1 LSNIEALKN
10 VPEISF
16 IEGKSLKE
24 LQEEMIAD
32 YLRELKAITGKSEEL
47 PQAHPSRLIL
57 NSASLAIYQAMQFVD
72 RAGKMNLLKFSYGD
86 FLDNV
91 GALKK
96 LFRKEPSFATV
107 MLKFSMNSARGQAT
121 SIPGGTRVSTEKG
134 VYFMTDQYA
143 EIPVGETFVT
153 VKATALAPGV
163 GSNGIPVGVITEMVD
178 PVPYIKSVANTKV
191 SEGGA
196 EMESDDAFTER
207 IFYAPSGYSTAG
219 ATEAYEYHAKDFH
232 TNVSDVKAYS
242 PSENQVVIVFLMNEG
257 RLPTET
263 EREGMLAHLSKDK
276 IRPLTDHVTVSAPQE
291 KGYTISLDYYI
302 NRSDQ
307 GQAVAIQSAV
317 TQAVE
322 EYLQWQRKLGRDI
335 NPSEL
340 IKRVVLAGAKRVE
353 LTAPV
358 HTAVNEYEVGN
369 CTAKTLTYRGLED
382 D

>member
-1 LSNIEALKN
+1 MSNIEALKN

-16 IEGKSLKE
+16 IQDKSLAE
-24 LQEEMIAD
+24 LREEMIAD
-32 YLRELKAITGKSEEL
+32 YLREMKAITGETEEL
-47 PQAHPSRLIL
+47 PQAHPARLIL

-72 RAGKMNLLKFSYGD
+72 RAGKMNLLKYSYGD

-96 LFRKEPSFATV
+96 LTRKEPSFATV
-107 MLKFSMNSARGQAT
+107 MLQFSMNSARGQAT
-121 SIPGGTRVSTEKG
+121 SIPGGTRVATEKG
-134 VYFMTDQYA
+134 IYFITDQYA

-153 VKATALAPGV
+153 VKATALTAGAE
-163 GSNGIPVGVITEMVD
+163 SNDIPVGVITEMVD
-178 PVPYIKSVANTKV
+178 PVPYIKSVTNTTI
-191 SEGGA
+191 SEDGA

-207 IFYAPSGYSTAG
+207 IYYAPSGYSTAG
-219 ATEAYEYHAKDFH
+219 ATEAYEYHAKDYH

-242 PSENQVVIVFLMNEG
+242 PSENQVVIVFLMKEG
-257 RLPTET
+257 RLPTQT
-263 EREGMLAHLSKDK
+263 EQEGMLAHLSKDK
-276 IRPLTDHVTVSAPQE
+276 IRPLTDHVTVSPPQE
-291 KGYTISLDYYI
+291 KGYSIGLSYYI

-307 GQAVAIQSAV
+307 GQAVAIQDAV
-317 TQAVE
+317 AQAVE

-340 IKRVVLAGAKRVE
+340 IKRVILAGAKRVE
-353 LTAPV
+353 LTEPAYA
-358 HTAVNEYEVGN
+358 AVNNYEVGN

>member
-1 LSNIEALKN
+1 MSNIEALKN
-10 VPEISF
+10 VPGISF
-16 IEGKSLKE
+16 IEEKSLKE

-32 YLRELKAITGKSEEL
+32 YMRELKAITGESEEL
-47 PQAHPSRLIL
+47 PQAHPARLIL

-72 RAGKMNLLKFSYGD
+72 RAGKMNLIKFSYGG
-86 FLDNV
+86 FLDNI

-163 GSNGIPVGVITEMVD
+163 GSNDIPVGVITEMVD
-178 PVPYIKSVANTKV
+178 PVPYIKSVVNTKV

-291 KGYTISLDYYI
+291 KGYTISMDYYI

-322 EYLQWQRKLGRDI
+322 EYLKWQRKLGRDI

-369 CTAKTLTYRGLED
+369 CTAKTLIYRGLED

>member
-1 LSNIEALKN
+1 MSNIEALKN
-10 VPEISF
+10 VPGISF
-16 IEGKSLKE
+16 IEEKSLKE
-24 LQEEMIAD
+24 LQEKMIAD
-32 YLRELKAITGKSEEL
+32 YLRELKAITGESEEL
-47 PQAHPSRLIL
+47 PQAHPARLIL

-72 RAGKMNLLKFSYGD
+72 RAGKMNLIKFSYGG
-86 FLDNV
+86 FLDNI

-121 SIPGGTRVSTEKG
+121 SIPGGTRVSTEKS

-163 GSNGIPVGVITEMVD
+163 GSNDIPVGVITEMVD
-178 PVPYIKSVANTKV
+178 PVPYIKSVANTTV

-307 GQAVAIQSAV
+307 GQAVAIQGAV

-322 EYLQWQRKLGRDI
+322 GYLQWQRKLGRDI

-353 LTAPV
+353 LTTPV

-369 CTAKTLTYRGLED
+369 CTVKTLIYRGLED